1 VDAVDQVLAQ
11 RVRRQ
16 DRSRPWASLGAAALL
31 HAAAVGIAL
40 LLPHL
45 EKPPQPLQFVPV
57 TVIPAQALGVERPLA
72 RPNPP
77 AAKPEV
83 PEAAPPA
90 PTPAPTPAAEPEPE
104 PPRPKPAPK
113 PIPKPKPAPEE
124 REPPVDRR
132 PALPEPEAKP
142 RPEPA
147 RPAAAEKVGKGTEKG
162 KKPAPARPQPAA
174 PSQGHAGAGGVAAV
188 GKGEEIGRRGSAAG
202 NPLGTSG
209 LGSQIAGVEDP
220 EFGYGYYL
228 DRLLQLIDA
237 NWTRPPMGS
246 GVKATLHFRIQKDG
260 GIDELRI
267 EESSGYNSF
276 DLAALRAVQNAAP
289 FPALPASYRHDSL
302 GVSLIVR

>member
-11 RVRRQ
+11 RARRQ
-16 DRSRPWASLGAAALL
+16 AGARPWTSLGAAALL
-31 HAAAVGIAL
+31 HAAVVGTAL

-45 EKPPQPLQFVPV
+45 QKPPEPFQFVPV

-77 AAKPEV
+77 EPKPAA
-83 PEAAPPA
+83 PEAAPPPPA
-90 PTPAPTPAAEPEPE
+90 AKPAPEPEPE
-104 PPRPKPAPK
+104 PPRPTPKAKPV
-113 PIPKPKPAPEE
+113 PEE

-132 PALPEPEAKP
+132 PALPDPEEKPKPREEPR
-142 RPEPA
+142 RPEPVK
-147 RPAAAEKVGKGTEKG
+147 PATAEKSGKGADKG
-162 KKPAPARPQPAA
+162 KKPADARPQPAT
-174 PSQGHAGAGGVAAV
+174 PSQGHAGPGGVAAV

-246 GVKATLHFRIQKDG
+246 GVKATLHFRIRKDG
-260 GIDELRI
+260 GIDELRV

-276 DLAALRAVQNAAP
+276 DLAALRAVQNASP